1 VTPLIILVVSL
12 LVFRGLGAVGLE
24 RFASWQD
31 AARYALALMFL
42 FTGTTHFT
50 RMRTDYIRMVP
61 RVFPYPGLVVDLSGA
76 LEIIGAIGLLIP
88 SLAKWAGLG
97 LVLLLVGMFSANF
110 NAAQNNVDFRG
121 RPPTPLWLRLPIQ
134 LVYVG
139 VALWT
144 TQL

>member
-1 VTPLIILVVSL
+1 MTPFIVLVVST

-24 RFASWQD
+24 LLAAWQD
-31 AARYALALMFL
+31 AARYALAVMFL

-50 RMRTDYIRMVP
+50 RMRTDYVRMVP

-76 LEIIGAIGLLIP
+76 LEIIGAIGLLVP
-88 SLAKWAGLG
+88 SVAKWAGLG
-97 LVLLLVGMFSANF
+97 LVLLLVGLFSANF
-110 NAAQNNVDFRG
+110 NAVQNNVDFRG
-121 RPPTPLWLRLPIQ
+121 RPPTPLWLRLPAQ
-134 LVYVG
+134 FAYVG

>member
-1 VTPLIILVVSL
+1 MVPFFVLVVSL
-12 LVFRGLGAVGLE
+12 LVFRGLGAVGLGL
-24 RFASWQD
+24 FAAWQD
-31 AARYALALMFL
+31 AARFALAVMFL

-50 RMRTDYIRMVP
+50 KMRPAYVRMVP

-76 LEIIGAIGLLIP
+76 FEILGAIALLIP

-97 LVLLLVGMFSANF
+97 LILLLVGMFSANF
-110 NAAQNNVDFRG
+110 SAAQNNVDFRG

-134 LVYVG
+134 LVYIG
-139 VALWT
+139 VVVWA

>member
-1 VTPLIILVVSL
+1 MTPLIVLVVSL

-24 RFASWQD
+24 LFAAWQD
-31 AARYALALMFL
+31 AARFALAVMFL
-42 FTGTTHFT
+42 FTGITHFT
-50 RMRTDYIRMVP
+50 RLRADYIRMVP

-76 LEIIGAIGLLIP
+76 FEILGAIGLLIP

-97 LVLLLVGMFSANF
+97 LVLLLAGMFTANF
-110 NAAQNNVDFRG
+110 NAAQNEVDFRG

-134 LVYVG
+134 LVYIG
-139 VALWT
+139 VAVWA